1 MKQIILMIAV
11 VALVGCGKKPAEEIV
26 ADEGAEGESA
36 PETSSNFL
44 ETKARAEA
52 GDANAQHKLGFMYKN
67 GQGVEQDF
75 KKALKWWQK
84 AADQGD
90 VLAETYAQ
98 MLLKE
103 HPKLKQNPKE
113 RGEDAKTTKA
123 KAEAGDAYA
132 QYELGK
138 WYAICRGVKQDF
150 KKALKWYKKA
160 ADQGNP
166 RAQSNLGVMYKNGQG
181 VELDF
186 KKALKWWQK
195 AADQGNAI
203 AQSNLG
209 FMYYNGQGVEQN
221 DVTAYA
227 WWEIASTIG
236 HQGAQKNKTIIA
248 ERMNPAQI
256 AKAGKLVNEMV
267 EKNPKLLNKK

>member
-1 MKQIILMIAV
+1 M
-11 VALVGCGKKPAEEIV
+11 
-26 ADEGAEGESA
+26 
-36 PETSSNFL
+36 
-44 ETKARAEA
+44 
-52 GDANAQHKLGFMYKN
+52 
-67 GQGVEQDF
+67 
-75 KKALKWWQK
+75 
-84 AADQGD
+84 
-90 VLAETYAQ
+90 
-98 MLLKE
+98 
-103 HPKLKQNPKE
+103 
-113 RGEDAKTTKA
+113 
-123 KAEAGDAYA
+123 AEAGDAYA

-138 WYAICRGVKQDF
+138 WYAIGRGVKQ
-150 KKALKWYKKA
+150 
-160 ADQGNP
+160 
-166 RAQSNLGVMYKNGQG
+166 
-181 VELDF
+181 DF